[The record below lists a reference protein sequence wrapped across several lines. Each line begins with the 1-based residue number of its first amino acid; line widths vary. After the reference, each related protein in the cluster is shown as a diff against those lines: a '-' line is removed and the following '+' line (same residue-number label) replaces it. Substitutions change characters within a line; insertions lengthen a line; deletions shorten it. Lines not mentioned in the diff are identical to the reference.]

1 MDCDCVVIAVHLGK
15 VSCSQLAPVSQ
26 LSFYV
31 KSRVRSKGCLGPGA
45 VLWELLEQPSS
56 QQSFSH
62 GPALFKQGTREVILE
77 EQR

>member
-1 MDCDCVVIAVHLGK
+1 MTAWSSLLICGYI
-15 VSCSQLAPVSQ
+15 VSLYQLVPALQ
-26 LSFYV
+26 LSV
-31 KSRVRSKGCLGPGA
+31 VWRSGVRSKGCLGPGA